1 MDIKI
6 EPCKL
11 YGEIEA
17 VSSKSHVHRLLISAF
32 LSGTKCRVN
41 FSGLSND
48 INATLSCLRALGA
61 IFETDS
67 KGVSFLGRDSAVSP
81 TLNSGESGST
91 FRFMLPIATAL
102 CDDVTFIG
110 EGRLPSRPHQPLQK
124 ALTDNGVTFSK
135 EQMPY
140 TTSGTLKSGTYV
152 IPGNISSQFVTGLLF
167 ALPLLQG
174 DSQIVLTTPLE
185 SKAYVALT
193 LSVLSQFGIEI
204 DPRENG
210 YYVKGGQKYIAPEII
225 DAEGDWSN
233 ASYFLALSLLGSNV
247 RVTGLREDSL
257 QGDKRMVEYLRNIDA
272 DEVDVNETPD
282 LFPTL
287 AVAVTSKKGT
297 TRLVGARRLRMK
309 ESDRIITTLNMLTSL
324 GGNVRELDDGLEIAG
339 GALRGGVVDGAGDHR
354 IVMSA
359 AIAATVCEGEVI
371 IKNAEAVEKSYP
383 AFFEDFK
390 KLGGK
395 CYVI

>member
-11 YGEIEA
+11 HGEIEA

-32 LSGTKCRVN
+32 LSGSECRVN
-41 FSGLSND
+41 FSGFSND
-48 INATLSCLRALGA
+48 INATLSCLSALGA
-61 IFETDS
+61 RFEVDLN
-67 KGVSFLGRDSAVSP
+67 GVSFSGRNNASSP

-102 CDDVTFIG
+102 FDNVTFVG
-110 EGRLPSRPHQPLQK
+110 EGRLPNRPHLPLQK
-124 ALTDNGVTFSK
+124 ALTDNGVSFSK

-140 TTSGTLKSGTYV
+140 TTNGTLKSGTYI

-204 DPRENG
+204 DTRENG
-210 YYVKGGQKYIAPEII
+210 YYVKGGQKYITPEII

-233 ASYFLALSLLGSNV
+233 ASYFLALTRLGSDV
-247 RVTGLREDSL
+247 RVTGLCSDSL
-257 QGDKRMVEYLRNIDA
+257 QGDKRIVEYLCNFDA
-272 DEVDVNETPD
+272 DEVDVSETPD

-287 AVAVTSKKGT
+287 AVVAASKKGV

-309 ESDRIITTLNMLTSL
+309 ESDRIVTTLNMLKSL
-324 GGNVRELDDGLEIAG
+324 GGNVRELDDGLEIVG
-339 GALRGGVVDGAGDHR
+339 GSLRGGIVDGAGDHR

-359 AIAATVCEGEVI
+359 AIAATVCQGEVI
-371 IKNAEAVEKSYP
+371 VKNAEAVEKSYP

-395 CYVI
+395 CNVI